1 VRSVAR
7 TNIPTAAAVTKNG
20 IMIRA
25 IDASLSKLIFEHD
38 AASLMRLFYFPKA
51 DGEQNHTE
59 RFG

>member
-1 VRSVAR
+1 VRSVAK
-7 TNIPTAAAVTKNG
+7 TNIPTAAAVIKNG

-25 IDASLSKLIFEHD
+25 IDASLSKLIFEHG
-38 AASLMRLFYFPKA
+38 AASLIWLAASLKA